1 MRSRSW
7 IFAALWSVVACFI
20 GADAFITTSVIA
32 RAKTDA
38 MDEGRAK
45 VAQAAADAETLLNR
59 ALLGVDV
66 LLAGL
71 NDLFPRQPSS
81 SKADWQDEG
90 AQKLLSGVAK
100 LNLSVRDIVLV
111 TEDGDVLAAALP
123 ATKRLGLKLPANLLK
138 ATFSSPVPVLKMSS
152 AADNFVTAETVF
164 YFARQQQ
171 AIGQSQIAAVAVVP
185 QSQITAAL
193 TPPGQ
198 LGAISITLERQNG
211 QLVDSTPP
219 SGIPAERRVVQP
231 IPRDSRDGVARLDV
245 GADGLPALIAAR
257 TLLHDDLIVAASIPM
272 ASVLARWWEDRRT
285 AQWVGALVAMV
296 TLLTGAVTHWYLG
309 RLRRAR
315 QQMEE
320 SKAWMIEAMA
330 SMRDGLLMWDAN
342 RRLVE
347 WNERYVEFFPWAR
360 DVLKVGLPYHDLLK
374 ATLDRVIPGEEVDSR
389 ELLLRNRIGEPM
401 SGVTSVEYQ
410 VRPDL
415 RLHVAE
421 TRTKAGGLVS
431 VFRDITSTERELRR
445 AHEAEVAA
453 EGARSE
459 FAAAVWRRVSQP
471 ANNVLGMAE
480 LLSRIDLPV
489 QAKRYVAWTKESATE
504 ILTAMGELAE
514 VSKSAVAGRVLSR
527 DAFRVPPAL
536 EDGDRASMHG
546 HVDTKL

>member
-1 MRSRSW
+1 MHSRSW

-32 RAKTDA
+32 REKTDA
-38 MDEGRAK
+38 MDEGRAQ

-59 ALLGVDV
+59 ALLGFDV

-71 NDLFPRQPSS
+71 DDLLPGQLAS
-81 SKADWQDEG
+81 SKRGWQDEG

-138 ATFSSPVPVLKMSS
+138 ATFSSLVPALKMSS

-164 YFARQQQ
+164 YFARRQQPN
-171 AIGQSQIAAVAVVP
+171 GQSQTAAVAVVP

-198 LGAISITLERQNG
+198 LGAISIALERQNG
-211 QLVDSTPP
+211 QLVDSSPP
-219 SGIPAERRVVQP
+219 SGIPAERRVAQP

-245 GADGLPALIAAR
+245 SADGLPALVAAR

-272 ASVLARWWEDRRT
+272 DSVLARWWEDRRT
-285 AQWVGALVAMV
+285 AQWVGALVALV
-296 TLLTGAVTHWYLG
+296 TLLTGAITHWYLG

-315 QQMEE
+315 QQLEE

-330 SMRDGLLMWDAN
+330 SMRDGLLMWDADW
-342 RRLVE
+342 RLVE

-360 DVLKVGLPYHDLLK
+360 DVLKVGLGYHDLLE
-374 ATLDRVIPGEEVDSR
+374 ATLDRVVPGEDVDAR
-389 ELLLRNRIGEPM
+389 ALLLRDRIGEHM
-401 SGVTSVEYQ
+401 RGVTSVEYQ
-410 VRPDL
+410 VSADL

-445 AHEAEVAA
+445 AREGEAAA
-453 EGARSE
+453 EEARTE
-459 FAAAVWRRVSQP
+459 FAAAVWRRISQP
-471 ANNVLGMAE
+471 ANNVLGMTE
-480 LLSRIDLPV
+480 LLSRIDLPT
-489 QAKRYVAWTKESATE
+489 QAQRYVTWAKESATE
-504 ILTAMGELAE
+504 ILTAIGELVD
-514 VSKSAVAGRVLSR
+514 VSKARIGDRVLSR
-527 DAFRVPPAL
+527 DAFRVT
-536 EDGDRASMHG
+536 RAMEGSARDSVPG